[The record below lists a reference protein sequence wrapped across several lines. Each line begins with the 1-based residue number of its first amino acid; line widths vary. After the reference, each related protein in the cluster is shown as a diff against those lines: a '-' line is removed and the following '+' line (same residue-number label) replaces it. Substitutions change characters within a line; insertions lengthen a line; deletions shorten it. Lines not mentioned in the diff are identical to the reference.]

1 MIRRRLVDAGP
12 IVAVL
17 NQRDEFH
24 DWATERLQEADAPL
38 LTCEAA
44 ITEACHILRDV
55 EGAAESLLDLVRDE
69 LIAIPYRLEDDAGTV
84 ATLMRKYADVP
95 MSLADACLVRMA
107 ELTQRTEVL
116 TLDSDFRIYR
126 TSRGQPLRVILPE

>member
-1 MIRRRLVDAGP
+1 MIRRRFVDAGP
-12 IVAVL
+12 LVAVL
-17 NQRDEFH
+17 NRQDQFH

-38 LTCEAA
+38 LTCEPA

-55 EGAAESLLDLVRDE
+55 EGAAESLLDLVRDG
-69 LIAIPYRLEDDAGTV
+69 LIAIPYRIEDDAGSAAKLV
-84 ATLMRKYADVP
+84 RKYANVP

-107 ELTQRTEVL
+107 EMAPRIPVL

-126 TSRGQPLRVILPE
+126 LSRDRPPLVILPD

>member
-12 IVAVL
+12 LVAVL
-17 NQRDEFH
+17 NRQDQFH

-44 ITEACHILRDV
+44 ITEACHILRDID
-55 EGAAESLLDLVRDE
+55 GAAESLLDLVRDGF
-69 LIAIPYRLEDDAGTV
+69 IAIPYRVEDDAGSV
-84 ATLMRKYADVP
+84 GRLMRKYADLP

-107 ELTQRTEVL
+107 EMAPQIPVL

-126 TSRGQPLRVILPE
+126 LSRGRPVLAILPE